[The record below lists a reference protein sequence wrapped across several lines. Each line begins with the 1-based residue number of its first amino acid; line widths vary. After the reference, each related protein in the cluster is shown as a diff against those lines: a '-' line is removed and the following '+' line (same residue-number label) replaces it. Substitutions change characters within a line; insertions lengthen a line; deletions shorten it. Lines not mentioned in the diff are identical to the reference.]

1 MVRMAR
7 MVTDGSMARM
17 VTDGPDVTDVT
28 DDPEDYDSIRAA
40 SDGSGFIG
48 RKLRRVR
55 IK

>member
-1 MVRMAR
+1 MVRR
-7 MVTDGSMARM
+7 
-17 VTDGPDVTDVT
+17 VT

-40 SDGSGFIG
+40 SDGSGLIG